1 MIDGEHLFFRL
12 AKPALEQSGLL
23 HHYEEIDPDIFGE
36 ELQGDAYRRV
46 DRLAAVLLTV
56 SVRNQ
61 K

>member
-1 MIDGEHLFFRL
+1 
-12 AKPALEQSGLL
+12 LEQSGLV